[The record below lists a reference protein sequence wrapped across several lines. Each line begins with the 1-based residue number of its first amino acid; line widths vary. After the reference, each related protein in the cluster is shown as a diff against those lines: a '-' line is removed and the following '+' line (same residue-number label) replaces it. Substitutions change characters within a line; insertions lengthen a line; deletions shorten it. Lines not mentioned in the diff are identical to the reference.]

1 MTSPHLARLSSALP
15 SGLPGRLPGGR
26 MGLALGVGLL
36 LSSCG
41 GSPSDG
47 GSYSGPGFEVKML
60 VGSALQDFC
69 DQAAEQFN
77 ATSPE
82 TAGGDRFNLTC
93 EAKGSGDVVEQ
104 VATLAQQ
111 LQSGTIQ
118 ADAPEFPTLISVD
131 GEIYQDQLVQRVEQ
145 LFPGQNYIPAITDAP
160 LLANSPMV
168 FMTTAELAE
177 SLNQSEKPFEA
188 LVTAQTH
195 QDLNAASPALPIH
208 YVHTA
213 PTRSNSGLQTLTAQF
228 AEVSGKRPE
237 ELTPADIEAN
247 QGKVSQIQSKI
258 TRYGTS
264 TGSLAQSMVENGP
277 FWASMGSVYES
288 SVITANE
295 QAGATGGTKYV
306 AVYPKATFT
315 SNMRGILP
323 NAPWVSAQEKEAAEQ
338 VLEYLQ
344 SPQAQTI
351 ATNLGLR
358 PGTPGVDL
366 GPKFSPAFGVDPGAT
381 YDSYRIPSSEV
392 VTAMLTSWAQ
402 QAKKPSQ
409 VVVVVDSSGS
419 MDGQK
424 IAAVQNTLKTY
435 VDSLGPKDK
444 IALIDFDGEVRE
456 PVIVEGNAAGQAA
469 GLQFIGNLRAD
480 GDTRL
485 YDAALAARNWLQ
497 ANPRP
502 EAINA
507 VLVLTDGNDSGST
520 ISLADLEQQLKTS
533 GFGSD
538 DRIAFFT
545 VGYGGEGDY
554 NAAALEQIAQ
564 LNGGY
569 FKKGDPATIA
579 QLMADLQLEF

>member
-1 MTSPHLARLSSALP
+1 MTFRNSSRSAIQSSRWVGLSIAL
-15 SGLPGRLPGGR
+15 
-26 MGLALGVGLL
+26 GLAV
-36 LSSCG
+36 SSCG
-41 GSPSDG
+41 GTAG
-47 GSYSGPGFEVKML
+47 GSSGGTSGVEGFEVKML
-60 VGSALQDFC
+60 VGSALHHFC
-69 DQAAEQFN
+69 DQAAAQFN
-77 ATSPE
+77 ATAPE
-82 TAGGDRFNLTC
+82 TAGGDRFSLTC

-104 VATLAQQ
+104 VAVLAQQ

-118 ADAPEFPTLISVD
+118 ADAPDFPTLISVD

-168 FMTTAELAE
+168 FMTTEELAE
-177 SLNQSEKPFEA
+177 GLNQTEKPFEA
-188 LVTAQTH
+188 LVTATTH

-228 AEVSGKRPE
+228 AAVSGKRPE
-237 ELTPADIEAN
+237 ELTPADIQAN
-247 QGKVSQIQSKI
+247 QAKIAQIQSKI

-264 TGSLAQSMVENGP
+264 TSSLAKSMVENGP

-288 SVITANE
+288 SVIAANE
-295 QAGATGGTKYV
+295 QAGQTGGTKYV

-323 NAPWVSAQEKEAAEQ
+323 NAPWVSAREKEAGEQ
-338 VLEYLQ
+338 VLDYLT
-344 SPQAQTI
+344 SPEAQAI

-358 PGTPGVDL
+358 PGIAGVDL
-366 GPKFSPAFGVDPGAT
+366 GPKFSADFGVDASAS
-381 YDSYRIPSSEV
+381 YDSYRIPKPEV
-392 VTAMLTSWAQ
+392 VTAMLQAWSQ
-402 QAKKPSQ
+402 EAKKPSQ

-419 MDGQK
+419 MRGQK

-435 VDSLGPKDK
+435 VESLGPKDR

-456 PVIVEGNAAGQAA
+456 PVIVEGNAAGRSA
-469 GLQFIGNLRAD
+469 GLQFVGNLNAD

-485 YDAALAARNWLQ
+485 YDAALTARDWLQ
-497 ANPRP
+497 ANSKP

-520 ISLADLEQQLKTS
+520 ISFADLEQQLQSS

-545 VGYGGEGDY
+545 VGYGEEGSYD
-554 NAAALEQIAQ
+554 ATALEQVAQ

-569 FKKGDPATIA
+569 FKKGDPATIS

>member
-1 MTSPHLARLSSALP
+1 MA
-15 SGLPGRLPGGR
+15 
-26 MGLALGVGLL
+26 LALGLL

-41 GSPSDG
+41 GSSSSG
-47 GSYSGPGFEVKML
+47 SSSNGSYSGPGFEVKML
-60 VGSALQDFC
+60 VGSALHHFC
-69 DQAAEQFN
+69 DQAAEQLN
-77 ATSPE
+77 ATSPK
-82 TAGGDRFNLTC
+82 TGSGDRFTLTC
-93 EAKGSGDVVEQ
+93 EAKGSGDVVTD

-111 LQSGTIQ
+111 LQSGQIQ

-160 LLANSPMV
+160 LIANSPMV
-168 FMTTAELAE
+168 FMTTEELAE
-177 SLNQSEKPFEA
+177 GLNQTKKPFEA
-188 LVTAQTH
+188 LVTANTH
-195 QDLNAASPALPIH
+195 QELNAASPALPIH

-228 AEVSGKRPE
+228 AAVSGKRPE
-237 ELTPADIEAN
+237 ELTPADIQAN

-264 TGSLAQSMVENGP
+264 TSSLAKSMVENGP

-288 SVITANE
+288 SVITANSNI
-295 QAGATGGTKYV
+295 QPGGTKYV

-323 NAPWVSAQEKEAAEQ
+323 NAPWVSDQEKEAAEQ
-338 VLEYLQ
+338 VLEYLR
-344 SPQAQTI
+344 SPQVQAI

-366 GPKFSPAFGVDPGAT
+366 GPKFSAAFGVDPSAS

-392 VTAMLTSWAQ
+392 VTAMLTTWAQ

-435 VDSLGPKDK
+435 VESLGPKDR
-444 IALIDFDGEVRE
+444 IALIDFDGEVRK
-456 PVIVEGNAAGQAA
+456 PVIVEGNAEGQSA
-469 GLQFIGNLRAD
+469 GLQFIGNLQAD

-485 YDAALAARNWLQ
+485 YDATLAARNWLQ
-497 ANPRP
+497 ANPKP

-507 VLVLTDGNDSGST
+507 VLVLTDGNDSGSS
-520 ISLADLEQQLKTS
+520 ISLEQLEEQLKTS

-538 DRIAFFT
+538 DRIALFT
-545 VGYGGEGDY
+545 VGYGEDGDY
-554 NAAALEQIAQ
+554 NAGALEQIAQ

-569 FKKGDPATIA
+569 FKKGDPATIS

>member
-1 MTSPHLARLSSALP
+1 
-15 SGLPGRLPGGR
+15 
-26 MGLALGVGLL
+26 
-36 LSSCG
+36 
-41 GSPSDG
+41 
-47 GSYSGPGFEVKML
+47 ML
-60 VGSALQDFC
+60 VGSALHQFC
-69 DQAAEQFN
+69 DEAAAQLN
-77 ATSPE
+77 ATEPK
-82 TAGGDRFNLTC
+82 LTSGEAFYLSC

-104 VATLAQQ
+104 VVTLAQQ
-111 LQSGTIQ
+111 LQGGQ
-118 ADAPEFPTLISVD
+118 LEADAPEFPTLISVD

-145 LFPGQNYIPAITDAP
+145 IFPGQNYIPAITDAP

-168 FMTTAELAE
+168 FMTTQELAE
-177 SLNQSEKPFEA
+177 GLQQTPEPFQA

-213 PTRSNSGLQTLTAQF
+213 PTRSNSGLQTLVAQF
-228 AEVSGKRPE
+228 AAVSGKRPE
-237 ELTPADIEAN
+237 ELTLADVQAN
-247 QGKVSQIQSKI
+247 QGQVSQIQRKI

-264 TGSLAQSMVENGP
+264 TGSLATSMVENGP

-288 SVITANE
+288 SVIAANA
-295 QAGATGGTKYV
+295 QAQAQVAQGSQTGSQTGSPNYV

-315 SNMRGILP
+315 SNMRGMLP
-323 NAPWVSAQEKEAAEQ
+323 TAPWVSAQEKAAAEQ
-338 VLEYLQ
+338 VLAYLR
-344 SPQAQTI
+344 SPQVQAI

-366 GPKFSPAFGVDPGAT
+366 GPKFSPAFGVDPNAT
-381 YDSYRIPSSEV
+381 YDSYRIPSPEV
-392 VTAMLTSWAQ
+392 VTAMLEAWSLE
-402 QAKKPSQ
+402 AKKPSQ

-435 VDSLGPKDK
+435 VESLGPQDQ

-456 PVIVEGNAAGQAA
+456 PVLVQGNAPGQSI

-497 ANPRP
+497 ANPKP

-507 VLVLTDGNDSGST
+507 VLILTDGNDSGST
-520 ISLADLEQQLKTS
+520 ITLAELEQQLQTS

-554 NAAALEQIAQ
+554 NAEALAQIAQ

-569 FKKGDPATIA
+569 FRKGDPATIA